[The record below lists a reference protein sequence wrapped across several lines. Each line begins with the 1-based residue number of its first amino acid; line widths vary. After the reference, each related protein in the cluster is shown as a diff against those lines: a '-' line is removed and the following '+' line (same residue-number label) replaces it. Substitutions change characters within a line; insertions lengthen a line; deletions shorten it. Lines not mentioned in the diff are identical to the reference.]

1 MTSAFRRTPA
11 PPAVTLT
18 SASSL
23 AAVLAAAI
31 AVVLAGCTRGTPQTT
46 KTPTY
51 VKLAAAYTGPAVPP
65 LTATGIVM
73 AKDEMRL
80 SFKVGGVIEQLTVNP
95 GERVKQGQ
103 VLAQIEPGEID
114 AQVEQL
120 RQLADKAARD
130 LARGEALHADQV
142 ISLEQLQN
150 LRTQSEVARAQLRAA
165 QFNRGYAAIVAPR
178 DAVVLRRLAEPRE
191 LVPAG
196 QPVLV
201 LGAADRGYIVRS
213 GLSDRAV
220 VSLKRGDAVDVRL
233 DAFPDASLTAR
244 VTEIAGAADDRS
256 GLFQVEAQIEKGTGD
271 TGPALVTGMVARLAF
286 HPGARDDATLVYVPI
301 GAILDA
307 DGGTASVLVD
317 ASGVAKRRAV
327 TVAFITPEGVAL
339 RSGIAAGEQVVAA
352 GAPYLDD
359 GDAIRTP

>member
-1 MTSAFRRTPA
+1 MTPA
-11 PPAVTLT
+11 ARSGLALLVTL
-18 SASSL
+18 
-23 AAVLAAAI
+23 
-31 AVVLAGCTRGTPQTT
+31 LAGCSHGSTQAT

-51 VKLAAAYTGPAVPP
+51 VTLAPAFTGPAVPA

-80 SFKVGGVIEQLTVNP
+80 SFKVGGVIRELTVNP

-114 AQVEQL
+114 AQVEQA

-130 LARGEALHADQV
+130 LGRGESLHADQV

-150 LRTQSEVARAQLRAA
+150 LRTQAEVARAQLRAA
-165 QFNRGYAAIVAPR
+165 QFNRGYAAIVASR

-201 LGAADRGYIVRS
+201 LGAEDRGYVVRS
-213 GLSDRAV
+213 GLSDRDV

-233 DAFPDASLTAR
+233 DAWPDAVLTAR
-244 VTEIAGAADDRS
+244 VTEIAGAADERS
-256 GLFQVEAQIEKGTGD
+256 GLFQVEAQIDRAAGD
-271 TGPALVTGMVARLAF
+271 RSPQPVTGMVARLTL
-286 HPGARDDATLVYVPI
+286 HPGAREGGTLVYVPI
-301 GAILDA
+301 GAVLNA
-307 DGGTASVLVD
+307 DGGKASLYVD
-317 ASGVAKRRAV
+317 TGGIAKRRDV
-327 TVAFITPEGVAL
+327 DVAFISPDGVAL
-339 RSGIAAGEQVVAA
+339 RGGLAAGESIVVA
-352 GAPYLDD
+352 GAAYLDD